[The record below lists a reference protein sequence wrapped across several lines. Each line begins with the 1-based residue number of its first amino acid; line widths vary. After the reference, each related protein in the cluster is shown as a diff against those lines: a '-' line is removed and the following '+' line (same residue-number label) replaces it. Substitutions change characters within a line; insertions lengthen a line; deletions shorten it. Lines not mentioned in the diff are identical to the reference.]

1 MEGIGD
7 ERQTN
12 RNTNDSVLNTHSN
25 REINLLEIIFLKE
38 YYNLPVWEWCKLHN
52 LITKGMIERKCVR
65 GILKITCTCAC
76 YMPVK

>member
-38 YYNLPVWEWCKLHN
+38 YYNLPV
-52 LITKGMIERKCVR
+52 
-65 GILKITCTCAC
+65 
-76 YMPVK
+76 